1 MFGNPAEERAA
12 LESTYEDTASVY
24 RETSVTGENQITKTV
39 PQPVVLDAL
48 CALSYVGDSSR
59 QREAH
64 LLDYDAVIF
73 AAPELS
79 ILPGDTISLKRFGR
93 DDPNSRIILRFEVI
107 GIPPVYATHQEIRA
121 KGCGLS

>member
-24 RETSVTGENQITKTV
+24 REASVTGENQITKTV
-39 PQPVVLDAL
+39 PQPVVLDTL

-107 GIPPVYATHQEIRA
+107 GIPPVYATHQEIRV